1 MATKVND
8 PNNELKVPAGT
19 QAGATAGNTYQTPQQ
34 AANAKAEERLE
45 ERGHLPGL
53 SEVQKDEEKNMREA
67 GQEDAAG
74 NKIHHKG
81 FLKKMFHWE
90 HNGMNAD

>member
-1 MATKVND
+1 MNIKSTTDAMQG
-8 PNNELKVPAGT
+8 GT
-19 QAGATAGNTYQTPQQ
+19 DGNPYQTPQQ

-53 SEVQKDEEKNMREA
+53 SEVQKDEEKDTREP
-67 GQEDAAG
+67 GQDDAAG

-81 FLKKMFHWE
+81 FLTKMLHWE